1 MKIFQ
6 FCEVSAIIHFS
17 GLMYSLL
24 PLAEKAGRAGLT
36 LKTKERGSPLFFLLF
51 LIWLVL
57 NGRVDLEVV
66 LTGAA
71 VSAALTWLARVVLHL
86 PPWGGLRLIRRLPRV
101 FLYLFYLFGQVVVSN
116 LQVMERILFPRK
128 RKGGG
133 RLVWFRTD
141 LKEEGTRLTLA
152 NSITLT
158 PGTVTVSLKNNH
170 VCVHALDEDFA
181 KGVKENSFAPR
192 LAHWEE
198 GDHG

>member
-1 MKIFQ
+1 M
-6 FCEVSAIIHFS
+6 
-17 GLMYSLL
+17 
-24 PLAEKAGRAGLT
+24 
-36 LKTKERGSPLFFLLF
+36 FFLLF

-116 LQVMERILFPRK
+116 LQVMERILFPHK

-158 PGTVTVSLKNNH
+158 PGTVTVSLKGDRL
-170 VCVHALDEDFA
+170 CVHALDEEFA
-181 KGVKENSFAPR
+181 DGIKDNGFAPR
-192 LAHWEE
+192 LERWEE

>member
-1 MKIFQ
+1 M
-6 FCEVSAIIHFS
+6 HFN
-17 GLMYSLL
+17 GLMRSLTA
-24 PLAEKAGRAGLT
+24 LAEKEGTQGLI

-51 LIWLVL
+51 LIWIVL

-71 VSAALTWLARVVLHL
+71 VSAALTWLARTVLKL
-86 PPWGGLRLIRRLPRV
+86 PAWGGLRLIRRLPRV

-116 LQVMERILFPRK
+116 LQVMERILFPQK

-158 PGTVTVSLKNNH
+158 PGTVTVSLKGNNL
-170 VCVHALDEDFA
+170 CVHALDEDFA
-181 KGVKENSFAPR
+181 KGVKENGFAPR
-192 LAHWEE
+192 LERWEE

>member
-1 MKIFQ
+1 M
-6 FCEVSAIIHFS
+6 HFN
-17 GLMYSLL
+17 GLMRSLTA
-24 PLAEKAGRAGLT
+24 LAEKEGTQGLI
-36 LKTKERGSPLFFLLF
+36 LKTKERGFPLFFLLF
-51 LIWLVL
+51 LIWIVL

-71 VSAALTWLARVVLHL
+71 VSAALTWLARTVLKL
-86 PPWGGLRLIRRLPRV
+86 PAWGGLRLIRRLPRV

-116 LQVMERILFPRK
+116 LQVMERILFPQK

-158 PGTVTVSLKNNH
+158 PGTVTVSLKGNYL
-170 VCVHALDEDFA
+170 CVHALDEDFA
-181 KGVKENSFAPR
+181 KGVKENGFAPR
-192 LAHWEE
+192 LERWEE

>member
-1 MKIFQ
+1 M
-6 FCEVSAIIHFS
+6 
-17 GLMYSLL
+17 
-24 PLAEKAGRAGLT
+24 
-36 LKTKERGSPLFFLLF
+36 KTKERGSPLFFLLF
-51 LIWLVL
+51 LIWIVL

-71 VSAALTWLARVVLHL
+71 VSAVLTWLARTALNL

-116 LQVMERILFPRK
+116 LQVMERILFPNR

-181 KGVKENSFAPR
+181 KGVKENGFAPR

>member
-1 MKIFQ
+1 M
-6 FCEVSAIIHFS
+6 
-17 GLMYSLL
+17 
-24 PLAEKAGRAGLT
+24 LT
-36 LKTKERGSPLFFLLF
+36 LKTKERGSPWFFLLF

-158 PGTVTVSLKNNH
+158 PGTVTVSLKGDRL
-170 VCVHALDEDFA
+170 CVHALDEEFA
-181 KGVKENSFAPR
+181 DGIKDNGFAPR
-192 LAHWEE
+192 LERWEE

>member
-1 MKIFQ
+1 M
-6 FCEVSAIIHFS
+6 HFN
-17 GLMYSLL
+17 GLMRSLTA
-24 PLAEKAGRAGLT
+24 LAEKEGTQWLI

-51 LIWLVL
+51 LIWIVL

-71 VSAALTWLARVVLHL
+71 VSAALTWLARTVLKL
-86 PPWGGLRLIRRLPRV
+86 PAWGGLRLIRRLPRV

-116 LQVMERILFPRK
+116 LQVMERILFPQK

-158 PGTVTVSLKNNH
+158 PGTVTVSLKGNYL
-170 VCVHALDEDFA
+170 CVHLHPGAQGELH
-181 KGVKENSFAPR
+181 R
-192 LAHWEE
+192 
-198 GDHG
+198 